1 MPPSPYNPFFFILL
15 IQDIILRSWVVMN
28 CEFGVSTIDL
38 IACIKYQTEFITHLG
53 FQKYDLAMRISDQ
66 IKHL

>member
-1 MPPSPYNPFFFILL
+1 MNLVYLL
-15 IQDIILRSWVVMN
+15 V
-28 CEFGVSTIDL
+28 DL
-38 IACIKYQTEFITHLG
+38 SAYIKYQTEFITHLG